1 MGSAQLR
8 VGDALLQHGSIIID
22 GDQSLLNQLT
32 GRLHDIVRPATLRS
46 VLGVVHQD
54 QVAFG
59 VIDGLKH
66 VLGGLRDRGEYLSGE
81 RTEAGRLERQRYSQA
96 EWTWRR

>member
-32 GRLHDIVRPATLRS
+32 GKLHDIVRPATLRS
-46 VLGVVHQD
+46 VLGVVDQD
-54 QVAFG
+54 QVTFG

-66 VLGGLRDRGEYLSGE
+66 VLGGSWEEGEYLSGE